1 MEEKDEEKMN
11 KIKNIRH
18 TIVVYLTTAV
28 VAIIAM
34 VFLYTAVLINA
45 YIPSESMTQKDLMS
59 LSLTHQ
65 TTSLGSILNESL
77 ECLVKR

>member
-34 VFLYTAVLINA
+34 VFLYT
-45 YIPSESMTQKDLMS
+45 
-59 LSLTHQ
+59 
-65 TTSLGSILNESL
+65 
-77 ECLVKR
+77 VKR